1 MSILADKNTR
11 VIVQGITGTQASF
24 HTKKSLDYGTKIV
37 AGTSLHYQG
46 GEHLGLPVF
55 KNVTEAK
62 KNMQIDASLM
72 FVPARLLKDAAREA
86 IEAELSLI
94 VSIANGVPVHDMLE
108 IKAMLKGS
116 KTLMIGPNTPGL
128 ITPEEAH
135 LGIFPENLH
144 QKGVVGV
151 ISRSSTLTYE
161 AVIETNLAG
170 LGQSTVIGLGDD
182 MIVGTDYREIIKRFM
197 EDDETKALILLGKT
211 DSLYEKTA
219 AEYYDTLKD
228 KKPIIALIVGEAM
241 PYNHVMGYAGDIIT
255 RGRITVADK
264 KAMMKEAGMTVVDS
278 INQIHLELQKLN
290 LTK

>member
-24 HTKKSLDYGTKIV
+24 HTKKSLDYGTNIV

-46 GEHLGLPVF
+46 SNHLGLPVF
-55 KNVTEAK
+55 KSIIEAK
-62 KNMQIDASLM
+62 KEMPIDASLI
-72 FVPARLLKDAAREA
+72 FVPAKALKEAVRDAV
-86 IEAELSLI
+86 EAELDLI
-94 VSIANGVPVHDMLE
+94 VSIASGVPIHDMLE

-128 ITPEEAH
+128 ITPDEAR

-144 QKGVVGV
+144 HKGNIGV

-161 AVIETNLAG
+161 AVIETNMAG

-182 MIVGTDYREIIKRFM
+182 MIVGTDYREILKRFM
-197 EDDETKALILLGKT
+197 EDAETKALVLLGKT
-211 DSLYEKTA
+211 DSLYEQTA
-219 AEYYDTLKD
+219 AEYYATLPY

-241 PYNHVMGYAGDIIT
+241 PYNHIMGYAGDIIT
-255 RGRITVADK
+255 RGRITVRDK
-264 KAMMKEAGMTVVDS
+264 KEMLQQAGMIVVDS
-278 INQIHLELQKLN
+278 INQIHEELQKLE
-290 LTK
+290 L

>member
-24 HTKKSLDYGTKIV
+24 HTKKSLEYGTKIV

-46 GEHLGLPVF
+46 GEHLGVPVF
-55 KNVTEAK
+55 KDVAEAK
-62 KNMQIDASLM
+62 KEMQIDASLM
-72 FVPARLLKDAAREA
+72 FVPARSLKSAVREA
-86 IEAELSLI
+86 VESELSLI

-128 ITPEEAH
+128 ITPDEAR

-144 QKGVVGV
+144 KKGVVGV

-197 EDDETKALILLGKT
+197 EDEQTKALVLLGKT

-219 AEYYDTLKD
+219 AEYYVTLAN
-228 KKPIIALIVGEAM
+228 KKPIIALIAGEAM
-241 PYNHVMGYAGDIIT
+241 PYNHIMGYAGDIIT
-255 RGRITVADK
+255 RGRITVSDK
-264 KAMMKEAGMTVVDS
+264 KRMLKSAGMTVVDS
-278 INQIHLELQKLN
+278 INQIHGELQKLN
-290 LTK
+290 LEK

>member
-46 GEHLGLPVF
+46 GEHLGVPVF
-55 KNVTEAK
+55 KNIAEAK
-62 KNMQIDASLM
+62 KQMQIDASLM
-72 FVPARLLKDAAREA
+72 FVPARSLKDAVKEA
-86 IEAELSLI
+86 VEAELSLI

-108 IKAMLKGS
+108 IKSMLRGS

-128 ITPEEAH
+128 ITPDEAR

-144 QKGVVGV
+144 HKGNIGV

-182 MIVGTDYREIIKRFM
+182 MVVGTDYREIIKRFM
-197 EDDETKALILLGKT
+197 EDEQTKALVLLGKT
-211 DSLYEKTA
+211 DSLYEQIA
-219 AEYYDTLKD
+219 AEYYETLKN
-228 KKPIIALIVGEAM
+228 KKPIIALIAGEAM

-264 KAMMKEAGMTVVDS
+264 KKMLQNAGMTVVDNLS
-278 INQIHLELQKLN
+278 QIHTELQKLN
-290 LTK
+290 L

>member
-24 HTKKSLDYGTKIV
+24 HTKKSLDYGTNIV

-46 GEHLGLPVF
+46 SNHLGLPVF
-55 KNVTEAK
+55 KSIIDAK
-62 KNMQIDASLM
+62 KEMPIDASLI
-72 FVPARLLKDAAREA
+72 FVPAKALKEAVRDAV
-86 IEAELSLI
+86 EAELDLI
-94 VSIANGVPVHDMLE
+94 VSIASGVPIHDMLE

-128 ITPEEAH
+128 ITPDEAR

-144 QKGVVGV
+144 HKGNIGV

-161 AVIETNLAG
+161 AVIETNMAG

-182 MIVGTDYREIIKRFM
+182 MIVGTDYREILKRFM
-197 EDDETKALILLGKT
+197 EDAETKALVLLGKT
-211 DSLYEKTA
+211 DSLYEQTA
-219 AEYYDTLKD
+219 AEYYATLPY

-241 PYNHVMGYAGDIIT
+241 PYNHIMGYAGDIIT
-255 RGRITVADK
+255 RGRITVRDK
-264 KAMMKEAGMTVVDS
+264 KEMLQQAGMIVVDS
-278 INQIHLELQKLN
+278 INQIHEELQKLE
-290 LTK
+290 L

>member
-55 KNVTEAK
+55 KNVAEAK
-62 KNMQIDASLM
+62 KEIKIDASMM
-72 FVPARLLKDAAREA
+72 FVPAKMLKEAAREA

-128 ITPEEAH
+128 ITPDEAR

-144 QKGVVGV
+144 KKGVVGV

-197 EDDETKALILLGKT
+197 EDENTKALVLLGKT

-219 AEYYDTLKD
+219 AEYYATLKD

-241 PYNHVMGYAGDIIT
+241 PYNHIMGYAGDIIT

-264 KAMMKEAGMTVVDS
+264 KSMLREAGMTVVDS

-290 LTK
+290 LTE